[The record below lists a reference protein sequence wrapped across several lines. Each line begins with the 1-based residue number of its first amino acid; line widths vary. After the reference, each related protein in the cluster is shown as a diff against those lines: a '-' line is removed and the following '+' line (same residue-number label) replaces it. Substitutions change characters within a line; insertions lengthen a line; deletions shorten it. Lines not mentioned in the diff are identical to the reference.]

1 MTSLPPDRLTV
12 HLQIDKDYKIKVC
25 DFGLSRIIADDQNL
39 TTLGKLRGTY
49 AYTAPELYHG
59 ATFTT
64 KSDVYS
70 IGIVLWE
77 MVNRLL
83 TGKHDRPFAEYKE
96 IQHDFQVIV
105 KAATKKLRPTIPA
118 TCPESIANL
127 IKFCWHERQ
136 EDRPSCADLLV
147 ILEKLTND
155 YQANREAWD
164 VLVPEAVPVPR
175 FKREPSMKQGPP
187 AIISPKG
194 TSQDNKPVGNPVRLS
209 ASMSSSTVSA
219 AISSGGHQRNA
230 SAGGS
235 QKSSIISS
243 SGNSPRKSDPG
254 AEITDPSQASTEVKS

>member
-1 MTSLPPDRLTV
+1 
-12 HLQIDKDYKIKVC
+12 
-25 DFGLSRIIADDQNL
+25 
-39 TTLGKLRGTY
+39 
-49 AYTAPELYHG
+49 
-59 ATFTT
+59 
-64 KSDVYS
+64 
-70 IGIVLWE
+70 

-118 TCPESIANL
+118 NCPEPIANL

-164 VLVPEAVPVPR
+164 ALVPEAVPVPR
-175 FKREPSMKQGPP
+175 FKREPSIKQGPP
-187 AIISPKG
+187 AIVSPKG
-194 TSQDNKPVGNPVRLS
+194 SAPEKPVGNPVRLS

-219 AISSGGHQRNA
+219 AINSGGHQRNA
-230 SAGGS
+230 SSGGTA
-235 QKSSIISS
+235 KSSMISH
-243 SGNSPRKSDPG
+243 SGNASPRKPDPG
-254 AEITDPSQASTEVKS
+254 VETTDHSQASTEVKS